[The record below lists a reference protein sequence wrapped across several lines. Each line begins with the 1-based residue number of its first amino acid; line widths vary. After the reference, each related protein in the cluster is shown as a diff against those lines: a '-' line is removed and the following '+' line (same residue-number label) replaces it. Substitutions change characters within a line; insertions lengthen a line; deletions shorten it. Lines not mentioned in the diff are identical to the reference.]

1 MARWAG
7 RFGAASAIATLS
19 LYAVLQS
26 VDGVALKQAVN
37 AWASAP
43 EAEKA
48 ARFASAEAIRWLE
61 WGVRS
66 YQDFALGLALILFA
80 VAVIRTTWLSRPI
93 AYLMGLAGVT
103 YLVQGW
109 VVGSEGF
116 SRTETIAILTAFVL
130 DLAWMIWLVL
140 VAWRTEDAE
149 RAPIR

>member
-1 MARWAG
+1 
-7 RFGAASAIATLS
+7 
-19 LYAVLQS
+19 
-26 VDGVALKQAVN
+26 
-37 AWASAP
+37 
-43 EAEKA
+43 
-48 ARFASAEAIRWLE
+48 
-61 WGVRS
+61 
-66 YQDFALGLALILFA
+66 LILFA